1 MKKIAILQSNYIPW
15 KGYFDMINMVD
26 EFVLYDDMQY
36 TKRDWRNRNKI
47 KAIQGMQWI
56 SIPVATKGK
65 FYQKI
70 CETEVISSDWVDEH
84 WKTLQY
90 NYARAKHFDEY
101 SEIIKEL
108 YEQCR
113 EERYLSKINYIF
125 LKNICKILDINTKI
139 TWSSEYNLIDGKT
152 EKLVNIC
159 KQAGAEC
166 YLSGPAAKDYIDNE
180 LFIKENIDLEYMDY
194 SGYKE
199 YYQLYGEFQHTVTVL
214 DMIFNLGKETKKYMK
229 SFFENG
235 NVREIS

>member
-1 MKKIAILQSNYIPW
+1 MKKVAILQSNYIPW

-36 TKRDWRNRNKI
+36 TKRDWRNRNII
-47 KAIQGMQWI
+47 KTFRGMQWI

-70 CETEVISSDWVDEH
+70 NETEVISSEWVDEH

-90 NYARAKHFDEY
+90 NYARASHFEEY
-101 SEIIKEL
+101 SEIIREL

-113 EERYLSKINYIF
+113 EEKYLSRINYIF
-125 LKNICKILDINTKI
+125 LKKICEILDIDTKI

-152 EKLVNIC
+152 EKLVGIC
-159 KQAGAEC
+159 KQSGADC
-166 YLSGPAAKDYIDNE
+166 YLSGPAAKDYIENE
-180 LFIKENIDLEYMDY
+180 LFANENIDLEYMDY

-199 YYQLYGEFQHTVTVL
+199 YFQLHGEFLHSVSIL

-229 SFFENG
+229 SF
-235 NVREIS
+235 